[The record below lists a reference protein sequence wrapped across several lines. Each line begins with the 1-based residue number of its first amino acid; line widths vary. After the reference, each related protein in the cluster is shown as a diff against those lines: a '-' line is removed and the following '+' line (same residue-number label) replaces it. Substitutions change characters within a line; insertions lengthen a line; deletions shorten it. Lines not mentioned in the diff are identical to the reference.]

1 MRPFFTGLF
10 RCHAVLCAQFIVR
23 PVPVPPEV
31 RRYLELTDAQ
41 TTRVQQLNS
50 RFESYRL
57 DKVIRQMTVQQELA
71 EQMRQ
76 DPLDPTAIGLRHV
89 ELESIRRE
97 TEAERART
105 ITDIQALLT
114 PAQHTRLDALAQV
127 LRQYDLACSA
137 VANNLLPLPQP
148 PPTAATAPPV

>member
-1 MRPFFTGLF
+1 MRSFFTGLLLF
-10 RCHAVLCAQFIVR
+10 HAVLSAQFIVR
-23 PVPVPPEV
+23 PVPVPPEA

-41 TTRVQQLNS
+41 TTRIQQLNS

-71 EQMRQ
+71 EQMQQ

-97 TEAERART
+97 TEAEKART
-105 ITDIQALLT
+105 INDIQALLT
-114 PAQHTRLDALAQV
+114 PSAPKRGAVSSASSATR
-127 LRQYDLACSA
+127 C
-137 VANNLLPLPQP
+137 
-148 PPTAATAPPV
+148 

>member
-1 MRPFFTGLF
+1 
-10 RCHAVLCAQFIVR
+10 
-23 PVPVPPEV
+23 
-31 RRYLELTDAQ
+31 
-41 TTRVQQLNS
+41 
-50 RFESYRL
+50 
-57 DKVIRQMTVQQELA
+57 MTVQLELA

-97 TEAERART
+97 TDAERART

-114 PAQHTRLDALAQV
+114 PAQRTRLDALAQA

-137 VANNLLPLPQP
+137 VANNLLPSPQP
-148 PPTAATAPPV
+148 PPASATVPPGSGPGFSALSAACPTPLIISTIVPVPAAAR